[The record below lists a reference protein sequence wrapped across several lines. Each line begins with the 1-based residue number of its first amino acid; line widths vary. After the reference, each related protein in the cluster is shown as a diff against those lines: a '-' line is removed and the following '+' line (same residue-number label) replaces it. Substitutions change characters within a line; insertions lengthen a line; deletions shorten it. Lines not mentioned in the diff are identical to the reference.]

1 MNVASTASV
10 KLRNDTAMLEIRFF
24 GILNTAN
31 GASVDAELQ
40 KIPEIDTGAAMVIVD
55 LAGVEFADTTGAWL
69 VYRTVRDLE
78 GAGRKV
84 HVRGAGADMES
95 LLERVRANDKP
106 VQPAPPRKNSVIV
119 LFEDVG
125 MATVRI
131 LKEFG
136 RFLSFMGLV
145 SIRLFGALRQPSRIR
160 MTPLVFQIE
169 HVGLKALG
177 IIGLMSFLIG
187 AVIVNQGAIQLRQF
201 GAEVF
206 VVDML
211 AITQLRELGI
221 LLTAI
226 MVAGRSGSA
235 FTAQI
240 GSMRSHEEIEALET
254 IGLHPI
260 DTLVLPR
267 FLALVIVLPVLAFY
281 ADLMGLLGGALTAWL
296 TLDISPGAFV
306 QRFQEA
312 VVLSTFMVGIIKA
325 PFFAAVIA
333 LSGCYEGMSVT
344 GSAESVGERTTRSVV
359 QSIFLVIVLDAGFA
373 MFFTA
378 LDF

>member
-1 MNVASTASV
+1 MSQTSKELIV
-10 KLRNDTAMLEIRFF
+10 KEDPALLEIDF
-24 GILNTAN
+24 N
-31 GASVDAELQ
+31 GDLVIARASEIEKQLEKFTKQ
-40 KIPEIDTGAAMVIVD
+40 KHKSSMAVVD
-55 LAGVEFADTTGAWL
+55 LSGVTSADTVGAWL
-69 VYRTVRDLE
+69 VYRTIKDIKKYV
-78 GAGRKV
+78 AKV
-84 HVRGAGADMES
+84 HVRGASPDVES
-95 LLERVRANDKP
+95 LILQIEKNDKP
-106 VQPAPPRKNSVIV
+106 FVPPPPRLNAI
-119 LFEDVG
+119 LTQLEDVG
-125 MATVRI
+125 LATVRI
-131 LKEFG
+131 VTEMG

-145 SIRLFGALRQPSRIR
+145 TSRLLGAFKDPKRIRL
-160 MTPLVFQIE
+160 TPLVFQME
-169 HVGLKALG
+169 HVGLKALS

-240 GSMRSHEEIEALET
+240 GSMRANEEIEAIET
-254 IGLHPI
+254 IGMHPI
-260 DTLVLPR
+260 DVLVIPRLLALVLVLP
-267 FLALVIVLPVLAFY
+267 ILAFY
-281 ADLMGLLGGALTAWL
+281 ADIMGVLGGGLTAWI

-312 VVLSTFMVGIIKA
+312 VVVSTFMVGLIKA
-325 PFFAAVIA
+325 PFFAVVIA
-333 LSGCYEGMSVT
+333 LSGCFEGMSVS
-344 GSAESVGERTTRSVV
+344 GSAESVGRHTTRSVV
-359 QSIFLVIVLDAGFA
+359 QSIFLVIVLDAIFA

-378 LDF
+378 LDW